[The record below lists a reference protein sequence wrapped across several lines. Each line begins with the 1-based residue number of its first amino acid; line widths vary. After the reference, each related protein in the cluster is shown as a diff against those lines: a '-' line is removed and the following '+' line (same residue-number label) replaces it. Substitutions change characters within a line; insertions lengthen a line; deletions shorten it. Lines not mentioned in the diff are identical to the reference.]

1 MAIPTN
7 KGTGEFL
14 EPKTLTEKFGGL
26 NTMERFLSIN
36 RTPPSLERLIS
47 AASKL
52 KNELS
57 TDSEMES
64 IPLKELSSLA
74 LDIHINTRE
83 ASQNNNFD
91 M

>member
-1 MAIPTN
+1 
-7 KGTGEFL
+7 
-14 EPKTLTEKFGGL
+14 
-26 NTMERFLSIN
+26 MERFLSIN

-83 ASQNNNFD
+83 ASQNTNFD